1 MAFLISNAMC
11 RLYTLHETFLCLCCC
26 DFMIVVVRIF
36 CKLLLY
42 NLLVIYSCIPPGDR
56 TMNQI
61 MLMSMQYVCYLQ
73 GTVCYLYFATVL
85 YMWSSCKFEPCLH
98 AKRFR
103 CTIFVTRIKW
113 WYKSKKIHLCCD
125 SLYVSKH
132 PWKYI
137 DTGHIWDSFC
147 INYETS
153 FSFFLL
159 SFFWSTTT
167 RNNDNNCSL
176 YTCDIHV
183 LKLHV

>member
-1 MAFLISNAMC
+1 MPFIHAAWNVLVFVLLWFYDCGCEDILQTFAVLFASHLFL
-11 RLYTLHETFLCLCCC
+11 
-26 DFMIVVVRIF
+26 
-36 CKLLLY
+36 
-42 NLLVIYSCIPPGDR
+42 YSPWWS

-159 SFFWSTTT
+159 SFVWSTTT